1 MNPRPPKPM
10 TDRADLGNHI
20 VHAPHPPLTDY
31 YPSEAQRR
39 NWVQRMFDGTAAD
52 YDRIERFVGL
62 GSGSWY
68 RGAALLRAGLKP
80 GMKVLDIGVGTGLV
94 SRQVARIVGVA
105 ELVTGIDPSPGML
118 RNAQVPA
125 GVKLVRGSVEHLP
138 FADASFDFVTMGYA
152 LRHIADLSVAFAECA
167 RVLRPGGRYCILEI
181 THPDKK
187 FHATL
192 LKGYLRGVVPWFARL
207 TSRNSETPILWNYY
221 WDTIAACAPP
231 SRVMHTLEDAGFG
244 KVDRHVELGIFSEY
258 RSDKPLN

>member
-1 MNPRPPKPM
+1 MVDPSS
-10 TDRADLGNHI
+10 RAGDI
-20 VHAPHPPLTDY
+20 VHAPHPPLTAY
-31 YPSEAQRR
+31 YQNEAQRR
-39 NWVQRMFDGTAAD
+39 NWVRHMFDGTAAD

-62 GSGSWY
+62 GSGSRY
-68 RGAALLRAGLKP
+68 RGDALLRAGLKP

-94 SRQVARIVGVA
+94 SRQIARIVGVP

-118 RNAQVPA
+118 QNARLPA
-125 GVKLVRGSVEHLP
+125 GVKLVRGGVERLP

-181 THPDKK
+181 TLPEKK

-192 LKGYLRGVVPWFARL
+192 LKGYLRGVVPWLARL
-207 TSRNSETPILWNYY
+207 TSRNSETPVLWNYY

-231 SRVMHTLEDAGFG
+231 SQVMRTLERSGFG
-244 KVDRHVELGIFSEY
+244 KVDRYVEMGIFSEY
-258 RSDKPLN
+258 RSDKPAN

>member
-1 MNPRPPKPM
+1 MVDPNIAAG
-10 TDRADLGNHI
+10 DV

-31 YPSEAQRR
+31 YPNEAQRR
-39 NWVQRMFDGTAAD
+39 NWVRRMFDGTAAD

-94 SRQVARIVGVA
+94 SRQIARIVGVP

-118 RNAQVPA
+118 QNAQVPA
-125 GVKLVRGSVEHLP
+125 GVKLVRGGVEHLP

-181 THPDKK
+181 TQPDKK

-192 LKGYLRGVVPWFARL
+192 LKGYLRGVVPWLARL

-231 SRVMHTLEDAGFG
+231 SQVMRTLEGAGFG
-244 KVDRHVELGIFSEY
+244 KVDRHVELGMFSEY
-258 RSDKPLN
+258 RCDKPAIAST

>member
-1 MNPRPPKPM
+1 MVDPGSF
-10 TDRADLGNHI
+10 TGDV

-31 YPSEAQRR
+31 YQNEAQRR
-39 NWVQRMFDGTAAD
+39 NWVQHMFDGTASD
-52 YDRIERFVGL
+52 YDRIERIVGL
-62 GSGSWY
+62 GSGPWY

-80 GMKVLDIGVGTGLV
+80 AMKVLDIGVGTGLV
-94 SRQVARIVGVA
+94 SRQIARIVGVPG
-105 ELVTGIDPSPGML
+105 LVTGIDPSPGML
-118 RNAQVPA
+118 ENARVPD
-125 GVKLVRGSVEHLP
+125 GVRLVRGSVERLP

-167 RVLRPGGRYCILEI
+167 RVLRPRGRYCILEI

-192 LKGYLRGVVPWFARL
+192 LKGYLRGVVPWLARL
-207 TSRNSETPILWNYY
+207 TSRNAKMPVLWNYY

-231 SRVMHTLEDAGFG
+231 SQVMHTLEAAGFD

-258 RSDKPLN
+258 RSDKPAN